1 MRKGKDMG
9 HFELIGSTIVLLF
22 EKDAIELL
30 PQVKKAIAGDKEM
43 RVLQGQHIG
52 NRKEIG

>member
-1 MRKGKDMG
+1 MG